1 MLGPSSVSFLIK
13 IPLFPC
19 RRPTPKTKNDKRM
32 TRFMAAFVCC
42 VCVCAYVQ
50 LAPDLFPIPV
60 FVSFPEPIA
69 ALLANLLVRD
79 GSSPNAC

>member
-1 MLGPSSVSFLIK
+1 MPAAN
-13 IPLFPC
+13 PE
-19 RRPTPKTKNDKRM
+19 DQKRQ
-32 TRFMAAFVCC
+32 TDDAIYGCICVLC

-60 FVSFPEPIA
+60 FVSFPELIA
-69 ALLANLLVRD
+69 ALLANLLLRD